1 MTFTHIDRFYRL
13 IKKFSF
19 HLHHLFGPAC
29 TNVTMTQKLDYLF
42 RAIQKYTNTTI
53 PTTSH
58 YNNVIQEIL
67 TLIPS
72 THSLREKCSNTEVF
86 RVRIFLYSDWI
97 QGNTD
102 QKNFHIWTLF
112 TQWLCNISNN
122 ELFLQ
127 LWSLLLKC
135 IWLRKPILLQIT
147 EKSFV

>member
-1 MTFTHIDRFYRL
+1 MTLTHIDRFYRL

-86 RVRIFLYSDWI
+86 RVRIEYREIRTRKTSISGHFSRSDSVTYLTMNYFYSFD
-97 QGNTD
+97 
-102 QKNFHIWTLF
+102 LF
-112 TQWLCNISNN
+112 YLNV
-122 ELFLQ
+122 FD
-127 LWSLLLKC
+127 
-135 IWLRKPILLQIT
+135 
-147 EKSFV
+147 